1 MAPVYFIIGA
11 AVIFIAFYWWSV
23 RRARKDG
30 ATGQLV
36 DSARKHSEKAEQ
48 INQMETE
55 VDEKAFKKKPNPAVR
70 GITGIRDFFKR
81 GG

>member
-1 MAPVYFIIGA
+1 MTGVYFTIGA
-11 AVIFIAFYWWSV
+11 AVVFLLFYWWSV

-36 DSARKHSEKAEQ
+36 DSAVEHSKKAEE

-70 GITGIRDFFKR
+70 GIVGIRDFFKR